1 MAIKKHFR
9 RGLAF
14 FILLGPVLS
23 PGVFSAGPGPAGQRP
38 VQGQDRASRDD
49 RAGRREQAGLPE
61 IQSYISSAWDSLTR
75 SMTSCRSITD
85 PKASTPPVIYLPADF
100 AIPPELEPVTREC
113 HAQIARLPQVIHRLG
128 EIDVEGLDAHALL
141 YLPHP
146 YVVPGGM
153 FNEMYGWDS
162 YFIIRGLVESGHL
175 EMARG
180 MVENFFFEISHYG
193 ALLNANR
200 GYMLTR
206 SQPPFLT
213 SMIMAVYDAE
223 NAKGHD
229 DREWLETAYPYA
241 VKDHDLWVHE
251 PHLAGA
257 SGLSRYF
264 DFGLGPV
271 AEEDPAYY
279 RRAAAYFILHPGEA
293 AGSLSTTAPGEHPP
307 DPIGLR
313 FSLSLCSK
321 SAGSEN
327 AGSDNAGGEHAGAP
341 GAANCDHLEDAG
353 LTADFYKGDRSVRE
367 SGFDITFRYG
377 PYAAGTH
384 HYADVGLNCLLYKAE
399 TDLERMSTLLSKSA
413 EAGKWRQR
421 ASGRRSAINRY
432 FWNAH
437 KGEFFDYDFTRAERS
452 SYEYATTFYPLWIGL
467 ATREQ
472 AEAVDRNFPY
482 FDRPGGLLTSLKET
496 GGQWDAPY
504 GWAPLQLIA
513 AEGLRRYGF
522 AQDANRLSAEFLTTV
537 LLNFRRDGT
546 IREKYNVV
554 TRSSETHVQAGYTQ
568 NVVGFGWTNGVF
580 LVLLHSLPAD
590 WIGRIPLQ

>member
-1 MAIKKHFR
+1 MATKNHLR
-9 RGLAF
+9 RTLAF
-14 FILLGPVLS
+14 FIVLGLVPS
-23 PGVFSAGPGPAGQRP
+23 PGVLSAGPGAAGPGAAGQRP
-38 VQGQDRASRDD
+38 AQAQDQTSRH
-49 RAGRREQAGLPE
+49 EQAGLSE
-61 IQSYISSAWDSLTR
+61 IQSYISSAWDTLTR
-75 SMTSCRSITD
+75 SMTSCQSITD

-100 AIPPELEPVTREC
+100 AAPAELEPVTREC

-128 EIDVEGLDAHALL
+128 EIDAKGLDPHALL

-162 YFIIRGLVESGHL
+162 YFIIRGLAESGRIDL
-175 EMARG
+175 ARG
-180 MVENFFFEISHYG
+180 MVENFFFEIAHYG

-223 NAKGHD
+223 KAKGRD
-229 DREWLETAYPYA
+229 DRDWLATAYPYA
-241 VKDHDLWVHE
+241 VEDHDLWVHD

-257 SGLSRYF
+257 TGLSRYF
-264 DFGLGPV
+264 DFGRGPV
-271 AEEDPAYY
+271 AEEDLAYY

-293 AGSLSTTAPGEHPP
+293 AGFLSTTGPGEHPP
-307 DPIGLR
+307 EAIGPR
-313 FSLSLCSK
+313 FSLNLCSK
-321 SAGSEN
+321 NADSENAGSEN
-327 AGSDNAGGEHAGAP
+327 AGAP
-341 GAANCDHLEDAG
+341 GAGNCDRFEDAG
-353 LTADFYKGDRSVRE
+353 LTSDFYKGDRSVRE

-377 PYAAGTH
+377 TYAAGTH
-384 HYADVGLNCLLYKAE
+384 HYADVGLNCLLYKVE

-413 EAGKWRQR
+413 EAGKWRER
-421 ASGRRSAINRY
+421 ASERRDAINKY
-432 FWNAH
+432 FWNAQ
-437 KGEFFDYDFTRAERS
+437 KGEFFDYDFTGSERS
-452 SYEYATTFYPLWIGL
+452 SYEYATTFYPLWVGL
-467 ATREQ
+467 ASPEQ
-472 AEAVDRNFPY
+472 AEAVDRNFAY

-554 TRSSETHVQAGYTQ
+554 TGSSETHVQAGYTQ

-580 LVLLHSLPAD
+580 LALLHNLPPE
-590 WIGRIPLQ
+590 WTCRIPLQ

>member
-1 MAIKKHFR
+1 MAIKEHLR
-9 RGLAF
+9 RTLAL
-14 FILLGPVLS
+14 FILLAPVLS
-23 PGVFSAGPGPAGQRP
+23 PGAVSAEQASVRA
-38 VQGQDRASRDD
+38 QDQASRYEQ
-49 RAGRREQAGLPE
+49 AGRHEQAGLPE
-61 IQSYISSAWDSLTR
+61 IQSYISSAWDTLTR
-75 SMTSCRSITD
+75 SMASCQSITD

-100 AIPPELEPVTREC
+100 ATPAELEPVTREC
-113 HAQIARLPQVIHRLG
+113 HAQIAHLPRAIHRLG
-128 EIDVEGLDAHALL
+128 EIDVKGLDPHALL

-162 YFIIRGLVESGHL
+162 YFIIRGLVESGRIDL
-175 EMARG
+175 ARG
-180 MVENFFFEISHYG
+180 MVDNFFFEIAHYG
-193 ALLNANR
+193 AFLNANR

-223 NAKGHD
+223 RAKGHD
-229 DREWLETAYPYA
+229 DHDWLEAAYPYA
-241 VKDHDLWVHE
+241 VQDHDLWVHD

-257 SGLSRYF
+257 TGLSRYF
-264 DFGLGPV
+264 DFGRGPV

-279 RRAAAYFILHPGEA
+279 RRAAAYFTLHPGEA
-293 AGSLSTTAPGEHPP
+293 AGFLSTTAPGEHPP
-307 DPIGLR
+307 DPIGSQ
-313 FSLSLCSK
+313 FSLTLCS
-321 SAGSEN
+321 EN
-327 AGSDNAGGEHAGAP
+327 TGGEGAGAP
-341 GAANCDHLEDAG
+341 GASNCDRLENAG

-399 TDLERMSTLLSKSA
+399 TDLERMSGALGKSA
-413 EAGKWRQR
+413 EAGNWRES
-421 ASGRRSAINRY
+421 ASERRDAINKY
-432 FWNAH
+432 FWNAQ
-437 KGEFFDYDFTRAERS
+437 KGEFFDYDFTRAEQS
-452 SYEYATTFYPLWIGL
+452 SYEYATTFYPLWVGL
-467 ATREQ
+467 ATQEQ
-472 AEAVDRNFPY
+472 AEAVERNFPY
-482 FDRPGGLLTSLKET
+482 FDRPGGLSTSLKET

-513 AEGLRRYGF
+513 AEALRRYGF
-522 AQDANRLSAEFLTTV
+522 TEDANRLSAEFLTTV

-580 LVLLHSLPAD
+580 LALLHRLPPE
-590 WIGRIPLQ
+590 WTRRIPLP